1 MFFNI
6 VNSLVR
12 KKVYSLTYWKAKI
25 KQDKQ
30 PERSSHMGWCHV
42 KVKSSEQQTTKS
54 KVSFTEKKVNFKES
68 FLFKYECCI
77 LKKVI
82 Y

>member
-42 KVKSSEQQTTKS
+42 KVKSSEQQQQ
-54 KVSFTEKKVNFKES
+54 KVKCH
-68 FLFKYECCI
+68 L
-77 LKKVI
+77 LKRK
-82 Y
+82 